1 MVKELELKY
10 ITEEGYTYKYI
21 ISKIRSVSDSQSKD
35 SMSVALPGS
44 SYRKNILLGVS
55 GQEADISIDF
65 NIHNDGTDKSDGTI
79 SNSTSG
85 DVTVRNGTSISQ
97 AVTIPEQQFYLKDH
111 IQNESFV
118 ASWKLNDPDNILY
131 NDMEV
136 FLTDIDTDMI
146 DMNSPKWKSCRMDF
160 VVGEG
165 IQ

>member
-10 ITEEGYTYKYI
+10 INADGYTYKYI
-21 ISKIRSVSDSQSKD
+21 ISNIQTVSDSQSKD
-35 SMSVALPGS
+35 AMSIALPGQ

-79 SNSTSG
+79 SASSSG
-85 DVTVRNGTSISQ
+85 DVTVRNDTSISQ
-97 AVTIPEQQFYLKDH
+97 ATTVPEQQFYLKDH
-111 IQNESFV
+111 MQNPSFT
-118 ASWKLNDPDNILY
+118 ASWKLNDPDGILY

-136 FLTDIDTDMI
+136 FFADMDTDMI
-146 DMNSPKWKSCRMDF
+146 NMDSPKWKSCRLDF